1 MQQRSDDRLVAY
13 LDGELEAAERRDIEA
28 WLESDPTARRRLAAL
43 TESADL
49 VRRAFDQVLHE
60 PLPRRLI
67 AAARGAPVAGEAG
80 AAQHANA
87 AHIGPRLLAFMRR
100 PAARRLVPRRRW
112 RLGMPVAASLLG
124 LLIGGSAAYLGV
136 GGLATGAVADGGGR
150 PAMQAALANNLW
162 LDNAA
167 GYFKLFVS
175 AGDHALGEVPAGGD
189 PRAALQ
195 KISQSLPQQVRLPD
209 LKPWG
214 LNFRSARLI
223 VVDGRPAAQF
233 VYTTDNK
240 AIGPLALIIGSS
252 KQPDIS
258 PTFDRRQDVNLIYWR
273 HQGRA
278 YALVGQA
285 NIGYLWGIG
294 NDVAWQL
301 DAI

>member
-1 MQQRSDDRLVAY
+1 MPRRSDDRLVAY
-13 LDGELEAAERRDIEA
+13 LDGELEATERREVEA
-28 WLESDPTARRRLAAL
+28 WLDSDMAARRQLAAL
-43 TESADL
+43 AESTEL
-49 VRRAFDQVLHE
+49 VRRAFDEVLHE
-60 PLPRRLI
+60 PLPQRLI
-67 AAARGAPVAGEAG
+67 AAARGGAAAGDGG
-80 AAQHANA
+80 AAQQASA
-87 AHIGPRLLAFMRR
+87 AESEPKVLRFTRR
-100 PAARRLVPRRRW
+100 PAARSAALLRRW
-112 RLGMPVAASLLG
+112 RLGLPVAASLLG

-136 GGLATGAVADGGGR
+136 GQLATGAAGEQ
-150 PAMQAALANNLW
+150 PAMRAALANNLW

-175 AGDHALGEVPAGGD
+175 AGDNALGDVPAGAD

-214 LNFRSARLI
+214 LNFRSVRLI
-223 VVDGRPAAQF
+223 VVDGRPAAQL

-240 AIGPLALIIGSS
+240 AIGPLSLIIGSS
-252 KQPDIS
+252 KQPDIP
-258 PTFDRRQDVNLIYWR
+258 PTFDHRQDVNLIYWR